1 MSIQDLGHIEEST
14 EETVHALSF
23 YVSGVKYC
31 MSASG
36 ISMTQLR
43 QMLNKSIDSYNKFNP
58 NGSVEHWAK
67 NKLNLN

>member
-1 MSIQDLGHIEEST
+1 MNIQDLGHIEEST
-14 EETVHALSF
+14 KGTVHTLSF
-23 YVSGVKYC
+23 YVSGVQYC

-36 ISMTQLR
+36 ISMAQLK

-58 NGSVEHWAK
+58 NGSAEGWVK